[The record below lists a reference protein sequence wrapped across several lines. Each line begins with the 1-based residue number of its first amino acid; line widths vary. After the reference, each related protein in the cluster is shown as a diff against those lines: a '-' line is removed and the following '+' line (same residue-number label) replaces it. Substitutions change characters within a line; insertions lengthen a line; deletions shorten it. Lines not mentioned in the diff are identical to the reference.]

1 MADLAV
7 ASDRSYEVFQLRR
20 LRGELGPQSFDST
33 NRLLNRVS
41 GYRQFIADAD
51 DTGDRANPNPREAA
65 AILGGDE
72 SDTF

>member
-1 MADLAV
+1 MADIAL

-20 LRGELGPQSFDST
+20 LKGELGPQSFDNT
-33 NRLLNRVS
+33 HLRLHDVS

-51 DTGDRANPNPREAA
+51 DTGDRAHPNPREAA